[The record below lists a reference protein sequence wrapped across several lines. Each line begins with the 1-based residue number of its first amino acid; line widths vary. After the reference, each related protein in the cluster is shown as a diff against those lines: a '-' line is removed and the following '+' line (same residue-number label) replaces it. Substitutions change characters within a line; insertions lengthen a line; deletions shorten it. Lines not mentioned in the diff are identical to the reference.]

1 MSPNSTTYSPIDLGH
16 NRNVSPIS
24 APTPTRSNF
33 HLVHLG
39 FGQPSLK
46 SKSAKCRDLP
56 DQPDRVGMRKRCDQA
71 QVTLSEL
78 QRSRGV
84 EPPENPHTEIL
95 EAYGYRQLMELVMD
109 IPSMGA
115 RALNAVGKA
124 M

>member
-39 FGQPSLK
+39 FGQPTLK
-46 SKSAKCRDLP
+46 SKPAKFCGFP
-56 DQPDRVGMRKRCDQA
+56 DKPDRVGMRERCDQA
-71 QVTLSEL
+71 QMTLSEL

-84 EPPENPHTEIL
+84 EPPENPHTSIL
-95 EAYGYRQLMELVMD
+95 EAYGYR
-109 IPSMGA
+109 
-115 RALNAVGKA
+115 
-124 M
+124 